1 MLYVKNSL
9 QIITIKR
16 KISYNIKTFKV
27 RLKYLF
33 KRLKYYQRFMEKTR
47 DRKEKEMI
55 FFINLYMLI
64 SYES

>member
-55 FFINLYMLI
+55 FFII
-64 SYES
+64 IICTC

>member
-1 MLYVKNSL
+1 MMLYVKNSL

-55 FFINLYMLI
+55 FFINFVHVNI
-64 SYES
+64 I

>member
-27 RLKYLF
+27 SLKYLF
-33 KRLKYYQRFMEKTR
+33 KLLKYYQRFMEK
-47 DRKEKEMI
+47 
-55 FFINLYMLI
+55 N
-64 SYES
+64 